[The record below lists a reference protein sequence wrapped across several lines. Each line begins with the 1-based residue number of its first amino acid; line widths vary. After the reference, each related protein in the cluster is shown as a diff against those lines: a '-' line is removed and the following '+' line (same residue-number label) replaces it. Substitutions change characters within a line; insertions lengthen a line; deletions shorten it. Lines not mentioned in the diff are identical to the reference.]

1 MGAEAIL
8 PSVPELIREFAERHH
23 LMLTDLVRG
32 EKVGIASSSAALLLI
47 NQGYAQLD
55 DRALSDPSVGLLLNL
70 LHRNFEH
77 VEAAITAFVTGCGS
91 SAEVVARASVKSS
104 INILYIL
111 AGERVSRLR
120 AYFDYYLEE
129 VDSQAVKWKAQVA
142 DLKENEAAMHNKAIN
157 RRLAANAKVRRVVDA
172 VFGSARER
180 WAKSINERFKCIGE
194 SLGYRTFYAR
204 MSSEVHGDAEET
216 LRYFIGH
223 IQSDETTLEAMALET
238 AWTTRFYIYYAVSF
252 FLRATLTY
260 ARAYSILNIEDQLK
274 SELAA
279 VERRLVEI
287 SEHVGAGL

>member
-23 LMLTDLVRG
+23 LMLTDFVRG

-91 SAEVVARASVKSS
+91 SAEVVARASVESS
-104 INILYIL
+104 VNILYIL

-129 VDSQAVKWKAQVA
+129 VDSQAVKWKAQIA
-142 DLKENEAAMHNKAIN
+142 DLKENEAAMHNKAID

-172 VFGSARER
+172 VFGSARFRER
-180 WAKSINERFKCIGE
+180 WA
-194 SLGYRTFYAR
+194 
-204 MSSEVHGDAEET
+204 
-216 LRYFIGH
+216 
-223 IQSDETTLEAMALET
+223 
-238 AWTTRFYIYYAVSF
+238 
-252 FLRATLTY
+252 
-260 ARAYSILNIEDQLK
+260 
-274 SELAA
+274 
-279 VERRLVEI
+279 
-287 SEHVGAGL
+287 

>member
-23 LMLTDLVRG
+23 LMLTDFVRG

-91 SAEVVARASVKSS
+91 SAEVVARASVESS
-104 INILYIL
+104 VNILYIL

-129 VDSQAVKWKAQVA
+129 VDSQAVKWKAQIA
-142 DLKENEAAMHNKAIN
+142 DLKENEAAMHNKAID

-172 VFGSARER
+172 VFGSARFRER
-180 WAKSINERFKCIGE
+180 WAKSINECG
-194 SLGYRTFYAR
+194 
-204 MSSEVHGDAEET
+204 GDA
-216 LRYFIGH
+216 
-223 IQSDETTLEAMALET
+223 SV
-238 AWTTRFYIYYAVSF
+238 FYSSYP
-252 FLRATLTY
+252 
-260 ARAYSILNIEDQLK
+260 K
-274 SELAA
+274 
-279 VERRLVEI
+279 
-287 SEHVGAGL
+287 

>member
-91 SAEVVARASVKSS
+91 SAEVVARASVESS

-216 LRYFIGH
+216 LRYFI
-223 IQSDETTLEAMALET
+223 
-238 AWTTRFYIYYAVSF
+238 
-252 FLRATLTY
+252 
-260 ARAYSILNIEDQLK
+260 
-274 SELAA
+274 
-279 VERRLVEI
+279 
-287 SEHVGAGL
+287 